1 MISHA
6 TKETPQIRAIKGFM
20 TWSGTYLNSE
30 RKLDGDH
37 TRENA
42 DKNDEMLLFWA

>member
-1 MISHA
+1 MIKPRDKRDTA
-6 TKETPQIRAIKGFM
+6 NQGYQGIYDM
-20 TWSGTYLNSE
+20 VGTYLNSE